1 MGRNRGQET
10 VLEANR
16 MSRGMKVVTSG
27 GMIENRLMDT
37 GGGEGRSLCPA
48 RSQARLAGGARGA
61 GVCVQ
66 ARA

>member
-37 GGGEGRSLCPA
+37 GGGEGR
-48 RSQARLAGGARGA
+48 RQ
-61 GVCVQ
+61 
-66 ARA
+66 

>member
-37 GGGEGRSLCPA
+37 EGEGE
-48 RSQARLAGGARGA
+48 GGTKGE
-61 GVCVQ
+61 GNMETYILPYIK
-66 ARA
+66 